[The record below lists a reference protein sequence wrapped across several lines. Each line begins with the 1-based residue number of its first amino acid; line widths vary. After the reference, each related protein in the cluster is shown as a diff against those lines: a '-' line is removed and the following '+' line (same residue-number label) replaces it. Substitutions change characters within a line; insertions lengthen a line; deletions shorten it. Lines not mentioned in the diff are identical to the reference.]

1 MAVQAKLDE
10 LILNTAGA
18 ENKLAVAEDLSDE
31 QLEGLT
37 EEFRRV
43 ARRGGTEAT
52 DRNGGKNGQRA
63 RWRSR
68 KAAGA
73 G

>member
-10 LILNTAGA
+10 LIISTAGA

-52 DRNGGKNGQRA
+52 DRNGGKNGR
-63 RWRSR
+63 RSR